1 MHCYLVITPPSQAR
15 VLKQI
20 AARMQ
25 AEELR
30 TRLRADVRLVRV
42 RVSPD
47 PNPHPIPKGRL
58 YYYRWA
64 QQALLHMV
72 AGAQALLH
80 MVAGAQPLLH
90 MVAGAPQAQGGGD
103 QEGGGSQ
110 EEDARGRRRLGGL
123 LY

>member
-1 MHCYLVITPPSQAR
+1 MHCYLVITPLQAR

-47 PNPHPIPKGRL
+47 PIPHPVPKGRL
-58 YYYRWA
+58 YYYRWP

-110 EEDARGRRRLGGL
+110 EEDARG
-123 LY
+123 